1 MDRDRPRRVL
11 TELRSFLAAEPA
23 PQEDPHLRVV
33 ELFRRVA
40 ASVPAY
46 RAFLRDHGVDPGA
59 VRTFADFERLPPMT
73 KDNYH
78 RRYPLPELCRQGR
91 LDGCDMVAVSS
102 GSTGQPTFWP
112 RSLTDELAV
121 AARFERVF
129 ADSFA
134 ADERTTLAVVC
145 FPLGTWVGGIYTLA
159 CTRHLAAKGYPI
171 TVVAPGNNKA
181 EILRVIPELAAHCDQ
196 TVLLGYPPFVK
207 DVIDTGTAAGLDW
220 TRYAV
225 RLVLAG
231 EVFSEEWR
239 DLVGQRAGMRSPCY
253 DSASLYGTAD
263 AGVLG
268 AETPLSVCI
277 RRFLAARLEVAGE
290 LFGEA
295 RLPTLVQYDPGSRF
309 FETHDG
315 TLLFSADNGVP
326 LIRYHIAD
334 EGGLIGY
341 QDMLAFCG
349 QHGFDPVAELGGPG
363 ARGVRPLPFVYVFGR
378 SYFTVSYF
386 GANVYP
392 ENVTVGLEQPAVSGW
407 VTGKFVL
414 EVADDADANPHLHVT
429 VELAPGEPGD
439 AARERVLAESIRG
452 QLQRLNSEFA
462 HYVPAKSQ
470 LPKVTLRSA
479 GDPEYFPVGVK
490 HRYTRGKNGR
500 SVGAADHGN

>member
-1 MDRDRPRRVL
+1 MDSDRPGRML
-11 TELRSFLAAEPA
+11 TELESFLAAGPA
-23 PQEDPHLRVV
+23 SPEDPRTRVV
-33 ELFRRVA
+33 ELFHQVA
-40 ASVPAY
+40 VSVPAY
-46 RAFLRDHGVDPGA
+46 RAFLHDHGVDPGE
-59 VRTFADFERLPPMT
+59 VRTFADFERLPLLT
-73 KDNYH
+73 KENYH
-78 RRYPLPELCRQGR
+78 RRYPLPDLCRQGR
-91 LDGCDMVAVSS
+91 LDGCDVVAVSS

-112 RSLTDELAV
+112 RSVTDELAV
-121 AARFERVF
+121 AARFEQVF

-134 ADERTTLAVVC
+134 AGDRTTLAVVC
-145 FPLGTWVGGIYTLA
+145 FPLGTWVGGLYTLA
-159 CTRHLAAKGYPI
+159 CVRHLAAKGYPI
-171 TVVAPGNNKA
+171 TAVAPGNNKA

-207 DVIDTGTAAGLDW
+207 DVIDTGIAAGLDW
-220 TRYAV
+220 ARYAV

-239 DLVGQRAGMRSPCY
+239 DLVGRRAGMSSPCY

-268 AETPLSVCI
+268 TETPLSVCI
-277 RRFLAARLEVAGE
+277 RRFLAARPEAAEE

-295 RLPTLVQYDPGSRF
+295 RLPSLVQYDPGSRF

-315 TLLFSADNGVP
+315 TLLFSGDNGVP
-326 LIRYHIAD
+326 LVRYHIAD

-341 QDMLAFCG
+341 QDMLAFCAR
-349 QHGFDPVAELGGPG
+349 HGFDPMAELGQRVGPG

-414 EVADDADANPHLHVT
+414 EVTGDADGNPHLSVT
-429 VELAPGEPGD
+429 VELAPGEAGD
-439 AARERVLAESIRG
+439 AARERVLAESIRA

-462 HYVPAKSQ
+462 HYVPAGYQ
-470 LPKVTLRSA
+470 LPMVTLRPA
-479 GDPEYFPVGVK
+479 GDPGYFPVGVK
-490 HRYTRGKNGR
+490 HRYTRGKDDR
-500 SVGAADHGN
+500 S